1 MSEQERNN
9 YDSDSSGWGD
19 EDYDQPGWQPKD
31 EILES
36 HPISEVK
43 TEHFLCQGRLY
54 HAEPDLYGL
63 GFERYRH
70 NVSATPEAPVTMHA
84 ESVLVCSLTPFDC
97 HRYRDT
103 VKQQCESCF
112 NADQK
117 ALEEREERRKE
128 YNKEAAKQRSEA
140 RKSDAA
146 RKRRKLED
154 AASPTTATADPMSPI
169 SETPT
174 VPPDASRVDLLLVW
188 QKKLQKLRCK
198 ELGEL
203 CTANHL
209 MKTGSKDELVMRIT
223 KCKFHGAPGEACPRC
238 RYSTWLYNYPN
249 DEAETMPDKIV
260 CRHYRGQ
267 GKPCKMEEK
276 LHGATAPTTTII
288 NTAPDRKV
296 TGGNNFSSNGSSNSS
311 SSSSAIGAS
320 VGGMPVSRRYLRP
333 LEDSV
338 SGCLAKHGLAAGFE
352 LPAPTPAPTPA
363 LATPTPAIALVQTPD
378 VDG

>member
-1 MSEQERNN
+1 M
-9 YDSDSSGWGD
+9 SGWGD

-84 ESVLVCSLTPFDC
+84 ESVLVSSLTPFNC

-103 VKQQCESCF
+103 VNQQCETCF
-112 NADQK
+112 NADLK
-117 ALEEREERRKE
+117 AMEEREENTKAYLKE
-128 YNKEAAKQRSEA
+128 RAKQRSEA

-223 KCKFHGAPGEACPRC
+223 KCKFHGAPGKPCPRC
-238 RYSTWLYNYPN
+238 GYSTWLYNYPD
-249 DEAETMPDKIV
+249 DEAETMPYRIV

-267 GKPCKMEEK
+267 GSPCGNKVR
-276 LHGATAPTTTII
+276 LHGATAASTTTNI
-288 NTAPDRKV
+288 NTAARRKFT
-296 TGGNNFSSNGSSNSS
+296 TGGTCT
-311 SSSSAIGAS
+311 GAS
-320 VGGMPVSRRYLRP
+320 VGMPVSQRYLRP